1 VDQDRLFAVSCRLRQ
16 FARLDPLLF
25 LTLAICILSVR
36 RRSRWW
42 PGRGYT
48 LRLAV
53 VIIYWLILLHSTFT
67 SIELLR
73 GEKLASSSKAA
84 RNHYASSEFRTGFAL
99 LLHLA
104 ASVF

>member
-25 LTLAICILSVR
+25 LILAICILSVG
-36 RRSRWW
+36 RSRWW

-53 VIIYWLILLHSTFT
+53 VIIDWLILLHSTFT

-73 GEKLASSSKAA
+73 GEKLTSSSKAA
-84 RNHYASSEFRTGFAL
+84 RNQYASTEFRTGFAL